1 MRIIALV
8 ISVLA
13 LSASTATAAPPALTG
28 SISIDQ
34 PGPYHYGDFL
44 TFTTTTSNLRWSHP
58 MVEVACYQDADGD
71 GVVTTD
77 LFSGDLVYVVLAT
90 PDSTFPLATG
100 EGSSLDPSQP
110 ASCEA
115 RLLAYGWKGGQ
126 EYIVPLDSLAFTA
139 EPYSGG

>member
-1 MRIIALV
+1 MRLV
-8 ISVLA
+8 ILVIAILA
-13 LSASTATAAPPALTG
+13 LSASAAVAAPPALTG

-58 MVEVACYQDADGD
+58 MIEVACYQDENGD

-77 LFSGDLVYVVLAT
+77 LFGGDLVYLVLDIPTRA
-90 PDSTFPLATG
+90 FPLATG
-100 EGSSLDPSQP
+100 EGSAIDPSQP

-126 EYIVPLDSLAFTA
+126 EYVTPLDSVEFTVD
-139 EPYSGG
+139 P